1 MNYLVT
7 GASGHFGQAAL
18 KQLSKLVDKQSIFA
32 LVRNAAKGA
41 ALSEQ
46 GYNVRLADYND
57 SEALASALKGID
69 RLLLVSGAP
78 GNRQAEHNNVI
89 QAAKAA
95 KLDYIVYTSFPEAPS
110 ADNMLAPDHA
120 VTEQLIEASGIAH
133 TFVRNNWYLENELPL
148 IKIALADGSLPFT
161 AGAGRTG
168 WALRR
173 EYAAAAANVL
183 VQKPEQIV
191 LDFSGPVRTYT
202 DLAAG
207 LASAVQRPITAKAV
221 SSTQFAE
228 RLSAFGM
235 DQGSVDF
242 FLAVQKIIADGQL
255 DFPSD
260 DLTQVLGEPL
270 TTLPVALNELLA
282 D

>member
-18 KQLSKLVDKQSIFA
+18 KQLSKIVDKQSIFA
-32 LVRNAAKGA
+32 LVRNTAKGA

-57 SEALASALKGID
+57 SEALASALMGID

-78 GNRQAEHNNVI
+78 GNRQAEHGNVI
-89 QAAKAA
+89 QAAKTA
-95 KLDYIVYTSFPEAPS
+95 KLDYIVYTSFPEAPN

-120 VTEQLIEASGIAH
+120 ATEQMIKDSGIAH

-161 AGAGRTG
+161 AGTGRTG

-183 VQKPEQIV
+183 VQKPEQTV

-207 LASAVQRPITAKAV
+207 LASAVQKPITAKAV
-221 SSTQFAE
+221 SSAEFAE

-260 DLTQVLGEPL
+260 DLAQALGEPL
-270 TTLPVALNELLA
+270 ADLPVALKELLA